1 MEPMTIY
8 ILSNV
13 WNPLNNGLK
22 KKSFLKNWNNLKFLC
37 HLTIIFFIFYFYHRP
52 DYVDLKYFITLFSL
66 WFTASTSPA
75 SELKKQALG
84 RSNSVGIIENI
95 HTKAIQSSPLA
106 GEIHYGKRKQKLKK
120 NCLEVWDWFL
130 MKIAFLKAAIMLK
143 PLCYATQWDVATWH
157 VAIPVEDARYVL
169 QCKTGSR

>member
-1 MEPMTIY
+1 MKAASVQLLISKNHGAYDNIY
-8 ILSNV
+8 FVQHSGTKFTNV

-22 KKSFLKNWNNLKFLC
+22 KKSFLKNWNNLKFPCYLN
-37 HLTIIFFIFYFYHRP
+37 IIFFIFYFYHRP

-106 GEIHYGKRKQKLKK
+106 GEIHYGKRKHKLKK
-120 NCLEVWDWFL
+120 NCLRKYEIDF
-130 MKIAFLKAAIMLK
+130 
-143 PLCYATQWDVATWH
+143 
-157 VAIPVEDARYVL
+157 
-169 QCKTGSR
+169 

>member
-1 MEPMTIY
+1 MKAASVQLLISKNHGAYDNIY
-8 ILSNV
+8 FVQHSGTKFTNV

-22 KKSFLKNWNNLKFLC
+22 KKSFLCFFVILISFFLS
-37 HLTIIFFIFYFYHRP
+37 FFYHRP
-52 DYVDLKYFITLFSL
+52 GYVDLKYFITLFSL

-106 GEIHYGKRKQKLKK
+106 GEIHYGKRKHKLKK
-120 NCLEVWDWFL
+120 NCLRKYEIDF
-130 MKIAFLKAAIMLK
+130 
-143 PLCYATQWDVATWH
+143 
-157 VAIPVEDARYVL
+157 
-169 QCKTGSR
+169 